1 MNDKW
6 IFFDLDG
13 TLIDT
18 IPDLTRSINL
28 ALAKNNLNVEYENEK
43 VLTFIGSGAKL
54 LCQRATAPFN
64 LSEKELTAF
73 YNDYE
78 SIYSSSLYVASKPFP
93 GVIDTLIELKK
104 RGFRLGV
111 FSNKPDSDTNEIIK
125 HFFKDIF
132 TVIRGHKEGFPIKPN
147 IASYLDIKNAYPIT
161 DENVIYVGDMINDY
175 EFSKNIGCPFFYCKY
190 GYDIEKKVPY
200 TTKELNEFKDI
211 LLLV

>member
-18 IPDLTRSINL
+18 IPDITRSINL
-28 ALAKNNLNVEYENEK
+28 ALAKNNLNTKYKNEE
-43 VLTFIGSGAKL
+43 VLTFIGSGAMI
-54 LCQRATAPFN
+54 LCKRATLQFN
-64 LSEKELTAF
+64 LSDYALKCF

-78 SIYSSSLYVASKPFP
+78 SIYSSALYNASKPFP
-93 GVIDTLIELKK
+93 NVLDTLEKLKK
-104 RGFRLGV
+104 KGYKLGV
-111 FSNKPDSDTNEIIK
+111 FSNKPDKDTNEIIK
-125 HFFKDIF
+125 HFFNGIF

-147 IASYLDIKNAYPIT
+147 IASYLDIKKDYPIT
-161 DENVIYVGDMINDY
+161 DGNVIYVGDMVNDY

-190 GYDIEKKVPY
+190 GYDIEKKVP
-200 TTKELNEFKDI
+200 TASKELNEFKEI